1 MSKTQWALRADVLQN
16 SLDDYFSAPQPQY
29 LHNRYPHTKEDD
41 ALFNY
46 WWLAHV
52 IDCRLDAYQRSH
64 DAHRL
69 RQATQ
74 THDNLIARNHGS
86 LFNDYF
92 DDMLWFALADLRLY
106 EATSQR
112 SYLQEVLRLWDHT
125 IENGWNDILGPSLSW
140 RKQQPY
146 YKNTPA
152 NAPLSILGAR
162 LHRITG
168 EQRYLD
174 YSRAAFDWITDTLV
188 RSDGFVGDGIN
199 RHQDLAKDDQ
209 WNFTYNQ
216 GTYIGAAIEIADC
229 TNDPGLPQ
237 LAIRTAKVTLQELVR
252 DGVFVVEGENGD
264 EGLFKGIFYR
274 YLGLLIDHLSPE
286 SHAMPELISFIV
298 GSTDRMWEHAR
309 RNSDGALLLGND
321 WNAPSQG
328 QQYYSTEL
336 SGIMAAELRSHV
348 ETD

>member
-1 MSKTQWALRADVLQN
+1 
-16 SLDDYFSAPQPQY
+16 
-29 LHNRYPHTKEDD
+29 
-41 ALFNY
+41 
-46 WWLAHV
+46 
-52 IDCRLDAYQRSH
+52 
-64 DAHRL
+64 
-69 RQATQ
+69 
-74 THDNLIARNHGS
+74 
-86 LFNDYF
+86 
-92 DDMLWFALADLRLY
+92 
-106 EATSQR
+106 SQR

-199 RHQDLAKDDQ
+199 RHQDLVKDDQ

-252 DGVFVVEGENGD
+252 DGVFVVEGETATKD
-264 EGLFKGIFYR
+264 CSKASSIA
-274 YLGLLIDHLSPE
+274 I
-286 SHAMPELISFIV
+286 
-298 GSTDRMWEHAR
+298 
-309 RNSDGALLLGND
+309 
-321 WNAPSQG
+321 
-328 QQYYSTEL
+328 
-336 SGIMAAELRSHV
+336 
-348 ETD
+348 